1 MTKKLINF
9 SLALFLLI
17 AYSSNAQTLKRTVLY
32 TLAQNEKMVYEIG
45 QNRFIVEPS
54 ENGYKFATIIEN
66 KKDNQNSL
74 LIFNGKKFPII
85 LWQEPYFNVQKANG
99 YGFSFI
105 KNNQTYI
112 NLSDTIYGPYEKCDI
127 FYQDGE
133 VGYSYKLLGKW
144 YEYFNGNISGP
155 YIGSSPNSQRN
166 EYSLKINDKY
176 AYVYKESNDK
186 QDYYVNINGFSFGPY
201 LNNQLAEPENSTPK
215 VELFANGKY
224 SIHYLKDDPYGL
236 GEGGLYVDFN
246 GKMYGPYEH
255 NPFIPY
261 SYTEDGSFIY
271 WYSKEWM
278 EEYINLN
285 DSIFGPFQDIRDVV
299 ITSKKNY
306 GYYFA
311 RDDYKTP
318 EIDMY
323 YVNINNKE
331 FGPYSFAPKY
341 GLKLLEN
348 GMFAFDFVQKS
359 NMISQ
364 GKEIYNNYI
373 NINGPI
379 FGPYD
384 DLFDYEIFEKGEYF
398 FKYVKDNTVFV
409 NINGNIK
416 KQLDVDFDSLY
427 VSCDFLN
434 KKNEI
439 CANNEK
445 KINNF
450 NLYGVWGGY
459 QPEFSV
465 ISNDSKH
472 QLIYNE
478 EPEEKGVAFKYNYV
492 VVDGKKYGKALPV
505 TASWYEERKSFVWSS
520 IEGKDF
526 VAYELTY
533 DDEFKEYKTLKIKN
547 DSIIHLGDLCF
558 NNKDYNNAITFYMS
572 AYSILKNKNI
582 LCKITNAKRAIKN
595 AKKQTSIING
605 DKYFANKQFK
615 EALVEYKLANEFEQS
630 NDVTDKIKTTQEAI
644 EKIDKYDS
652 IITNGDTY
660 FNQKKYKLAILEYNK
675 ASVVDNNSDINIKLR
690 SCDAEISK
698 IDSLQKLRIHLF
710 IYIKTENDSI
720 KNQRDVLKLQ
730 LLDKK
735 KIYGQNYD
743 SCMTFLSLNFTN
755 RLSSI
760 TKLFDPNNREIID
773 TWNETDQKSLE
784 ELFNY
789 KEEFEKYKMFHK
801 TIKFAFE
808 TENKEKLK
816 LLKSSDNPSEIISK
830 YL

>member
-1 MTKKLINF
+1 MI
-9 SLALFLLI
+9 FLMI
-17 AYSSNAQTLKRTVLY
+17 ASTCNAQTLKRTALY
-32 TLAQNEKMVYEIG
+32 TLSQTEKMVYEIG
-45 QNRFIVEPS
+45 QNRIIVEPS
-54 ENGYKFATIIEN
+54 ENGYKYAAIIEN

-85 LWQEPYFNVQKANG
+85 QQQEPYLDIQKTNG

-112 NLSDTIYGPYEKCDI
+112 NLSDTIYGPYENCDI
-127 FYQDGE
+127 FYKDGE
-133 VGYSYKLLGKW
+133 DGYSYKLLGKW
-144 YEYFNGNISGP
+144 YEYLNGNISGP
-155 YIGSSPNSQRN
+155 YNGSSPNSQRN
-166 EYSLKINDKY
+166 SYSVEVNNKY
-176 AYVYKESNDK
+176 AYIYVNPDHNY
-186 QDYYVNINGFSFGPY
+186 DYYVNINGLSFGPY
-201 LNNQLAEPENSTPK
+201 LNNQESEPTNTTPI
-215 VELFANGKY
+215 VELFANGEY
-224 SIHYLKDDPYGL
+224 SIIYHKDDPYGL
-236 GEGGLYVDFN
+236 GEGGIYIDFN
-246 GKMYGPYEH
+246 GKIHGPYEH
-255 NPFIPY
+255 NNYIPH
-261 SYTEDGSFIY
+261 SFAEDGSFLIGY
-271 WYSKEWM
+271 QIDSGEKF
-278 EEYINLN
+278 ININ
-285 DSIFGPFQDIRDVV
+285 DSINILVDDIRDVC
-299 ITSKKNY
+299 ITKKNNF

-311 RDDYKTP
+311 RNESGTDGADN
-318 EIDMY
+318 Y

-331 FGPYSFAPKY
+331 FGPYESY
-341 GLKLLEN
+341 GSNGSLKLLEN
-348 GMFAFDFVQKS
+348 GMFAFGFAQKS
-359 NMISQ
+359 NIISQ

-373 NINGPI
+373 NINGSI

-398 FKYVKDNTVFV
+398 FKYAKDNTVFV
-409 NINGNIK
+409 NINGNVK
-416 KQLDVDFDSLY
+416 KQLEVDFDSLY

-434 KKNEI
+434 KKSEI

-465 ISNDSKH
+465 VSNDSKH

-478 EPEEKGVAFKYNYV
+478 ESEEKGVAFKYNYV

-505 TASWYEERKSFVWSS
+505 TASWYEERKSFIWSS

-615 EALVEYKLANEFEQS
+615 EAFVEYKLANEFEQS

-644 EKIDKYDS
+644 EKRNKYDS

-710 IYIKTENDSI
+710 TYIKTENDSI

-773 TWNETDQKSLE
+773 SWNETDQKSLE
-784 ELFNY
+784 ELFKY

-816 LLKSSDNPSEIISK
+816 LLKSSNNPSEIISK